1 MKTKLSRKSQV
12 VLGISLILILV
23 FVIGGIVLKNNIDR
37 DKGLKEIDKAI
48 EESNVDYLKDRVEMV
63 DGERLPEENLKDI
76 LRILK
81 ESGQGLKT
89 EDLNSIEDK
98 PDDLD
103 FDIPSVYLKKDGRE
117 KIFFNKYKLVFD
129 YYDLFIDNNLKKGAK
144 EVYIDNR
151 KMDIDILEDGNIVC
165 KKLLPG
171 SYEYKLLFGE
181 ELKKDFKNKIDVFN
195 KTGYKTEY
203 KLDSKTVKSNI
214 IVEEEVFIE
223 IRNVSIHS
231 SNPLEHG
238 KVFLFLNGEK
248 TDEIINKKAA
258 VLNNVY
264 NDEELVVHGQME
276 VDGKVYK
283 SRTVDLGSSKEEY
296 VDLTID
302 YEPPYE
308 PSDFEFENLMSE
320 YMYSIVDAIN
330 SGDFNIV
337 KGTLTS
343 GGPLYKKQKK
353 LVTDLFNKGVTEDL
367 IEFTFLGS
375 PKKVASNKYEML
387 VKETHRIYY
396 VDKESKEVVN
406 TWKYTLKL
414 DGEHLSIYD
423 LVKK

>member
-1 MKTKLSRKSQV
+1 MKLSRKSQV
-12 VLGISLILILV
+12 IMGISLILILV

-81 ESGQGLKT
+81 ESGQVLKT

-214 IVEEEVFIE
+214 IVEEDVFIE

-231 SNPLEHG
+231 SNPLEDG

-248 TDEIINKKAA
+248 TDEIINKRAA

-264 NDEELVVHGQME
+264 NDEELVVQGQMK

-302 YEPPYE
+302 YKPPYE
-308 PSDFEFENLMSE
+308 PSAFEFENLMSE

-353 LVTDLFNKGVTEDL
+353 LVTDLSDKGVTEDL
-367 IEFTFLGS
+367 IEFTFLGD
-375 PKKVASNKYEML
+375 PKKVANNKYEML

-396 VDKESKEVVN
+396 PDKESKEVVN
-406 TWKYTLKL
+406 TWRYTLKL